1 MKHLR
6 ILASLV
12 LLLATSLPGSADQAG
27 SAYKHGIH
35 AEAKNDYDAAYEA
48 YNKAHTLRPKDPKYL
63 AAYVRVR
70 FYAAADHVHSG
81 QLLRDEGKLADAL
94 THFQRAAAIDPSNFA
109 AAQEARRTAEM
120 IKKQEHQEQP
130 VRAHPESPLSKMAQ
144 EVEGPVEL
152 KALSTSPINL
162 RMSENVDMIYK
173 VIGKLAGINVL
184 VDAEYRPQKIS
195 IELNDVTPREALD
208 MVALQSKTFWQP
220 ISANT
225 IFVAGDS
232 SGKRKELQGNVM
244 KTFYLKNVA
253 TSADLQEAANT
264 LKGILDLN
272 RVQLI
277 ANQNAMILRGTT
289 DQMILAEKLLND
301 IDKPKAEVVID
312 VAVMQVSR
320 DRIRNIG
327 TNPPTSANITLV
339 PGTGTSGGSS
349 GGGSGGSLTLNTFNH
364 LTGNNFQV
372 SIPGASVTAL
382 MSDSNTKLL
391 QNPEIRVLD
400 NEKATLKIGDRV
412 PVATGSFQSGIGV
425 GSVNTQ
431 FQYLDVG
438 VNIDIVP
445 HIHSENEVTL
455 KMVLEI
461 SSVTGTENIGG
472 ISQPIIGQR
481 RIEHETRLQDGE
493 VNMVGGIL
501 EDSETQ
507 SLSGYPWLAKIPIL
521 KYFFGQTDKER
532 RENEIIFAITPH
544 IVRAQ
549 DVTEQNLRMVDVGTG
564 NLTDIRHKD
573 IRAASANTPTTGT
586 GPSAQNGVRVQKK
599 GVTDNSMAAPAMRPG
614 STPNAPTPASD
625 PKAASPIPIPSAR
638 QGASPPSTN
647 GSANSGDAVAT
658 GRTSEPR
665 VLAATTVSISP
676 NPSPPVPPSAPA
688 NTLRSSSQDSRAA
701 TSDPCPYGQ
710 HAVDVKKEVVTC
722 AFD

>member
-1 MKHLR
+1 MKHLTT
-6 ILASLV
+6 LATYLV
-12 LLLATSLPGSADQAG
+12 LLAASLPGYADQAG
-27 SAYKHGIH
+27 SAYKHGVY

-48 YNKAHTLRPKDPKYL
+48 YNKAHTLKPRDPKYL

-81 QLLRDEGKLADAL
+81 QLLRDEGKLAEAL
-94 THFQRAAAIDPSNFA
+94 AHFQRAAAIDPSNFV
-109 AAQEARRTAEM
+109 AAQEARRTTEM

-130 VRAHPESPLSKMAQ
+130 VRALPESPLSKMAQ
-144 EVEGPVEL
+144 EVEGPIEL
-152 KALSTSPINL
+152 KTLSTTPINL

-173 VIGKLAGINVL
+173 VIGKLAGVNVL

-220 ISANT
+220 ISTNT
-225 IFVAGDS
+225 IFVAADS
-232 SGKRKELQGNVM
+232 TGKRKELQGNVM
-244 KTFYLKNVA
+244 KTFYLKNVS

-320 DRIRNIG
+320 DRIRNMG

-339 PGTGTSGGSS
+339 PGAGTSGGS
-349 GGGSGGSLTLNTFNH
+349 GSGGSLTLNTLKN
-364 LTGNNFQV
+364 LNANNFQV

-493 VNMVGGIL
+493 VNLVGGIL

-507 SLSGYPWLAKIPIL
+507 SLSGYPWLTKIPIL

-564 NLTDIRHKD
+564 NLTGIRHKD
-573 IRAASANTPTTGT
+573 VHSASAGSPAAGTSQSGRNTATG
-586 GPSAQNGVRVQKK
+586 QKK
-599 GVTDNSMAAPAMRPG
+599 IGTDNSMAAPTTRPG
-614 STPNAPTPASD
+614 GPTNPPTPVVD
-625 PKAASPIPIPSAR
+625 PKMSGASPIPTA
-638 QGASPPSTN
+638 QQSPPPSKN
-647 GSANSGDAVAT
+647 GAGSAVARAAPIAT
-658 GRTSEPR
+658 PEPP
-665 VLAATTVSISP
+665 VLAATAVSIDSSP
-676 NPSPPVPPSAPA
+676 LPSHSPAPSASISRD
-688 NTLRSSSQDSRAA
+688 TSQYSRERA
-701 TSDPCPYGQ
+701 TDPCPYGQ
-710 HAVDVKKEVVTC
+710 HTVEIKKDTVTC

>member
-6 ILASLV
+6 ILATSLI
-12 LLLATSLPGSADQAG
+12 LLAASAPGYADQAG
-27 SAYKHGIH
+27 SAYKHGMH
-35 AEAKNDYDAAYEA
+35 AEAKNDYDAAYED
-48 YNKAHTLRPKDPKYL
+48 YNQAHTLRPRDAKYL

-70 FYAAADHVHSG
+70 FHAAAEHVHAG
-81 QLLRDEGKLADAL
+81 QTLRAEGKLAEAL
-94 THFQRAAAIDPSNFA
+94 AHFQRAAVIDSSNFV

-130 VRAHPESPLSKMAQ
+130 VRAIPESPLSKMAQ
-144 EVEGPVEL
+144 EVEGPIEL
-152 KALSTSPINL
+152 KALSMSPINL

-173 VIGKLAGINVL
+173 VIGKLAGVNVL

-208 MVALQSKTFWQP
+208 MVSLQSKTFWQP

-225 IFVAGDS
+225 IFVASDS
-232 SGKRKELQGNVM
+232 TGKRKELQGNVM
-244 KTFYLKNVA
+244 KTFYLKNVS
-253 TSADLQEAANT
+253 TPADLQEAANT

-272 RVQLI
+272 RIQLI

-312 VAVMQVSR
+312 IAVMQVSR
-320 DRIRNIG
+320 DRIRNMG
-327 TNPPTSANITLV
+327 TNPPTSANISLI
-339 PGTGTSGGSS
+339 PGAGSS
-349 GGGSGGSLTLNTFNH
+349 GSGGGGGTLTLNSLKN
-364 LTGNNFQV
+364 LNANNFQV

-461 SSVTGTENIGG
+461 SSVTSTQNIGG
-472 ISQPIIGQR
+472 ISQPVIGQR

-493 VNMVGGIL
+493 VNLVGGIL

-521 KYFFGQTDKER
+521 SYFFGQTDKER

-549 DVTEQNLRMVDVGTG
+549 DVTEQNLRMVDIGTSNMIG
-564 NLTDIRHKD
+564 IRHKEV
-573 IRAASANTPTTGT
+573 RAASASNAAAGA
-586 GPSAQNGVRVQKK
+586 GQSAQNTGAGKK
-599 GVTDNSMAAPAMRPG
+599 VKTDNSMVTPGPRPSVPANQSAPTADPKT
-614 STPNAPTPASD
+614 STPS
-625 PKAASPIPIPSAR
+625 PIPSAQQLLVR
-638 QGASPPSTN
+638 PPDVGTGGA
-647 GSANSGDAVAT
+647 AT
-658 GRTSEPR
+658 AAPAPMRAEPR
-665 VLAATTVSISP
+665 LVSATTVSFAS
-676 NPSPPVPPSAPA
+676 SPPPRSANPATPA
-688 NTLRSSSQDSRAA
+688 NAPGAGASQSSSAGA
-701 TSDPCPYGQ
+701 SDPCPYGQ
-710 HAVDVKKEVVTC
+710 HAVDVKKDIVTC
-722 AFD
+722 DFD

>member
-1 MKHLR
+1 MKHLS
-6 ILASLV
+6 ILATSLV
-12 LLLATSLPGSADQAG
+12 LLAASVPGRADQAA
-27 SAYKHGIH
+27 SAYKHGVH
-35 AEAKNDYDAAYEA
+35 AEAKNDYDAAYED
-48 YNKAHTLRPKDPKYL
+48 YNKAHTLKPKDPRYL

-70 FYAAADHVHSG
+70 FYAAAEHVHAG

-94 THFQRAAAIDPSNFA
+94 DHFQRAAAIDPSNFV

-130 VRAHPESPLSKMAQ
+130 VRALPESPLSKLAQ

-173 VIGKLAGINVL
+173 VIGKLAGVNVL

-220 ISANT
+220 ISSNT
-225 IFVAGDS
+225 IFVAADS
-232 SGKRKELQGNVM
+232 TGKRKELQGNVM
-244 KTFYLKNVA
+244 KTFYLKNVS

-289 DQMILAEKLLND
+289 DQMVLAEKLLND

-320 DRIRNIG
+320 DRIRNLG
-327 TNPPTSANITLV
+327 SSPPTSATITLV
-339 PGTGTSGGSS
+339 PGGSS
-349 GGGSGGSLTLNTFNH
+349 SGSSGGSLTLNTLKN
-364 LTGNNFQV
+364 LNANNFQV
-372 SIPGASVTAL
+372 SIPSASVTAL

-461 SSVTGTENIGG
+461 SSVTSTENIGG

-493 VNMVGGIL
+493 VNLVGGIL

-507 SLSGYPWLAKIPIL
+507 SLSGYPWLTRIPIL

-564 NLTDIRHKD
+564 NTTGIRHKD
-573 IRAASANTPTTGT
+573 VRSASASTPPAGPAQAGQNTSG
-586 GPSAQNGVRVQKK
+586 GPKK
-599 GVTDNSMAAPAMRPG
+599 VKSDSSMAAP
-614 STPNAPTPASD
+614 S
-625 PKAASPIPIPSAR
+625 
-638 QGASPPSTN
+638 
-647 GSANSGDAVAT
+647 NSGAPANPPGPAHGTKAPGVSPVPAAQQGPLAGKDTTAAAARAAPFAMAEPKTV
-658 GRTSEPR
+658 SE
-665 VLAATTVSISP
+665 TTVSIASGAL
-676 NPSPPVPPSAPA
+676 PPQSASVLPIPAKAPQYSRRTPP
-688 NTLRSSSQDSRAA
+688 
-701 TSDPCPYGQ
+701 DPCPYGQ
-710 HAVDVKKEVVTC
+710 HAVEIKKDVVTC

>member
-6 ILASLV
+6 ILATL
-12 LLLATSLPGSADQAG
+12 LILLAASLPGRADGAG
-27 SAYKHGIH
+27 SAYKRGVH
-35 AEAKNDYDAAYEA
+35 AEAKNDYDVAYEA
-48 YNKAHTLRPKDPKYL
+48 FNKAHTLKPKDPKYL
-63 AAYVRVR
+63 AAYLRVR
-70 FYAAADHVHSG
+70 FHAAADHVHSG
-81 QLLRDEGKLADAL
+81 QLLQAEGKLAEAL
-94 THFQRAAAIDPSNFA
+94 THFQRAATIDPSNFV

-120 IKKQEHQEQP
+120 IKKQEQQEKP
-130 VRAHPESPLSKMAQ
+130 VHAVPESPLSKMAQ
-144 EVEGPVEL
+144 EVEGPIEL
-152 KALSTSPINL
+152 KVLSTSPINL

-173 VIGKLAGINVL
+173 VIGKLAGVNVL

-195 IELNDVTPREALD
+195 VELNDVTPREALD

-225 IFVAGDS
+225 IFVAADS
-232 SGKRKELQGNVM
+232 TGKRKELQGNVM
-244 KTFYLKNVA
+244 KTFYLKNVS

-289 DQMILAEKLLND
+289 DQMILAEKLLSD

-320 DRIRNIG
+320 DRIRNMG

-339 PGTGTSGGSS
+339 PGAGTSGGSS
-349 GGGSGGSLTLNTFNH
+349 SGSSGSGLTLNSFNH
-364 LTGNNFQV
+364 LTGDNFQV
-372 SIPGASVTAL
+372 SIPGASVTFL

-493 VNMVGGIL
+493 VNLVGGIL
-501 EDSETQ
+501 EDTETQ
-507 SLSGYPWLAKIPIL
+507 SLSGYPWLAKVPIL
-521 KYFFGQTDKER
+521 KYLFGQTDKER

-564 NLTDIRHKD
+564 NTTGIRHKD
-573 IRAASANTPTTGT
+573 VRAVANNSGAAT
-586 GPSAQNGVRVQKK
+586 GPSAQNASGTQKK
-599 GVTDNSMAAPAMRPG
+599 AAADNSPA
-614 STPNAPTPASD
+614 TPSAKPASKTNPAPPPTD
-625 PKAASPIPIPSAR
+625 PKAPSPVPIPSA
-638 QGASPPSTN
+638 QQYLAPPSNEAANNGAPSLPTISAEPHGVSEAAISIRPNPRPASSPP
-647 GSANSGDAVAT
+647 AAV
-658 GRTSEPR
+658 
-665 VLAATTVSISP
+665 
-676 NPSPPVPPSAPA
+676 
-688 NTLRSSSQDSRAA
+688 NTLRSSSQYSRSTA
-701 TSDPCPYGQ
+701 SDPCPYGQ
-710 HAVDVKKEVVTC
+710 HAIEIKEDSVTC
-722 AFD
+722 SFD